1 MNFSQFV
8 EWGFLGILSACGP
21 AIVLLLWGLNNKIA
35 IIIEKVAW
43 HEKWLEKHDDEI
55 RSMKVRD

>member
-1 MNFSQFV
+1 MITFERFI
-8 EWGFLGILSACGP
+8 EWAFLGILGACAP
-21 AIVLLLWGLNNKIA
+21 AIVILLWGLNNKIA

-55 RSMKVRD
+55 KNMKKS